1 MLLQSRVIRERED
14 YNSCFDSWIDKKRH
28 GINKWICSRT
38 KIFRG
43 RVKFELELSNYATK
57 GDLKNA
63 AGVDTS
69 KCAKKF
75 VLANL
80 KYNVDKLDNGKLKKY
95 SSNLSNLK
103 SKVDKLD
110 VNKLV
115 IFTVDLS
122 KLSNIVKK
130 DKKHWR

>member
-1 MLLQSRVIRERED
+1 M
-14 YNSCFDSWIDKKRH
+14 
-28 GINKWICSRT
+28 
-38 KIFRG
+38 
-43 RVKFELELSNYATK
+43 KFELELSNYATK

-69 KCAKKF
+69 KCAKNF

-130 DKKHWR
+130 DKKH